1 MKYRHTSIWH
11 YIYWLIPCSMWL
23 TFTSCSIFR
32 AISAF
37 LPRFTFSPVRSNN
50 SLPYEISKNRLENC
64 KWPWSREIYR
74 GFLYRNRY
82 MISSD
87 RCRKVNSS
95 HHQYLEVFLE
105 WRISSNSVSSRCVH
119 DFAWNWLHPYKIHF
133 LNYMS
138 FFYLGIL
145 YAVYNL
151 SIDFVAFF
159 LKVCVASLN
168 EYD

>member
-1 MKYRHTSIWH
+1 MINGMKYRHSSIWH

-50 SLPYEISKNRLENC
+50 SLPYENSKNRLENC
-64 KWPWSREIYR
+64 KWPWWREIYR
-74 GFLYRNRY
+74 GFLYRNRC

-87 RCRKVNSS
+87 RCRKVNST

-105 WRISSNSVSSRCVH
+105 WRISSNSVSFRCEH

-133 LNYMS
+133 WTIWVLPS
-138 FFYLGIL
+138 RHIIL
-145 YAVYNL
+145 AKSYGPQL
-151 SIDFVAFF
+151 MP
-159 LKVCVASLN
+159 
-168 EYD
+168 